1 MRGQVTKLP
10 LDELVEDTKLYP
22 RVDVDTTHVSSLCEA
37 MRQGQKLPP
46 IIVDKRSR
54 RIVDGFHRVRAWRRV
69 YGAEAPPIEVEL
81 VDYADEAAILI
92 DAVRRNAAH
101 GRVLDSQ
108 DKIRIVRMMSN
119 AGIAVTTIAET
130 LHVTTDTAKA
140 LYAKVAEIEQHPA
153 YPADT
158 HVETYVPLKASVSHF
173 AGRTM
178 TPEQAEAHKSAPGT
192 SYMLLVRQ
200 LQQGLE
206 FGLVDDSNTTLREAL
221 VGLRTALDAYL
232 AKSEVVA

>member
-1 MRGQVTKLP
+1 M
-10 LDELVEDTKLYP
+10 
-22 RVDVDTTHVSSLCEA
+22 
-37 MRQGQKLPP
+37 
-46 IIVDKRSR
+46 
-54 RIVDGFHRVRAWRRV
+54 
-69 YGAEAPPIEVEL
+69 
-81 VDYADEAAILI
+81 
-92 DAVRRNAAH
+92 
-101 GRVLDSQ
+101 
-108 DKIRIVRMMSN
+108 
-119 AGIAVTTIAET
+119 
-130 LHVTTDTAKA
+130 
-140 LYAKVAEIEQHPA
+140 AEIEQHPA

-178 TPEQAEAHKSAPGT
+178 TPEQVEAHKSAPGT

-200 LQQGLE
+200 LRQGLE

>member
-10 LDELVEDTKLYP
+10 LDELVEDIRLYP
-22 RVDVDTTHVSSLCEA
+22 RLGVDTTHVSTLCEA
-37 MRQGQKLPP
+37 LRAGATLPP
-46 IIVDKRSR
+46 IIVDKRSMSV
-54 RIVDGFHRVRAWRRV
+54 VDGYHRVRAWRRV
-69 YGAEAPPIEVEL
+69 NGKDSLIPAEV
-81 VDYADEAAILI
+81 VDYPDNMAMLI
-92 DAVRRNAAH
+92 DATRRNAAH
-101 GRVLDSQ
+101 GRVLDAQ
-108 DKIRIVRMMSN
+108 DKVHVVRMMRD
-119 AGIAVTTIAET
+119 AGVAYTTIAEVLQIT
-130 LHVTTDTAKA
+130 ETAA
-140 LYAKVAEIEQHPA
+140 ESYNARVAEVVRRPT
-153 YPADT
+153 YNST
-158 HVETYVPLKASVSHF
+158 LETKQYVPLKASVSHF

-200 LQQGLE
+200 LRQGLE